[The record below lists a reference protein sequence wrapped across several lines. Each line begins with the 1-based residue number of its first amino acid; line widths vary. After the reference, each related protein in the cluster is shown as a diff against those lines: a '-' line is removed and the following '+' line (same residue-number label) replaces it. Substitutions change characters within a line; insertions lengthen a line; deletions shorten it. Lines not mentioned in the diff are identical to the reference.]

1 MPESIKINV
10 WHHQSFALVLPPC
23 RAGAAADA
31 KNVKPPCCGVM
42 TASTVSGATMLCG
55 KGKVRYHDG
64 WARFAVPRLYLLPEP
79 PLSFA
84 RLPLPS
90 IRAKLYVLVLA
101 CALPILV
108 GYFFLARDA
117 ALRERAH
124 VASDAQTVAEVLAAA
139 VDRDIE
145 SGETAARV
153 LASTAMVDN
162 GDLEAVHRVTRRMLR
177 PEFPA
182 QAFVLSA
189 PDGTPLVNTRYPFGS
204 SLPRSGNED
213 DIRRVGATGDT
224 VASSLHRLDAGGQF
238 ALSVDVPV
246 WKDGK
251 VRYVLSVHLRPRRM
265 AGLLDSQHLPEG
277 WVAEIYDRRHQ
288 MVSRSADAGKH
299 LGAPMIA
306 ALDEAAGTHDT
317 GSVRVEDAAGNPGY
331 AAFAR
336 STAHG
341 WVVAI
346 RYPEDAA
353 RALLG
358 QSLGATLAVVGA
370 LLAISLGLA
379 WALGGNI
386 ARSVQSLAE
395 PAERLGRGEPLVLPP
410 SDIREVDA
418 VANALRQ
425 VDAELQDY
433 RNGLESLVAERTR
446 ELERSKAQLETVYA
460 SAPVGLCFMDTE
472 MRVVMVN
479 DYLADINGRPAR
491 EHAGRALSEI
501 LGPLGEE
508 YEQCYR
514 RVAETGRPMVEVES
528 SAEAPSAPGHMR
540 HWIASYFPVYGPDAT
555 LVGVSAVVL
564 DITERKLLQQRERDH
579 QEMFRA
585 LFEASGDA
593 HLLVAYGAG
602 YVSANQAAATLF
614 GFADPQALQDES
626 PASLSPL
633 LQLDGRPS
641 SEAALDTMRRA
652 LDQGR
657 AAFEWLHQRVDGAVF
672 HADVLLTRVDIGG
685 VGMMQVTI
693 RDIST
698 RVAAEAALRATGEQL
713 KDALHQ
719 AEQASRAKGEF
730 LANMS
735 HELRTPM
742 NAIVGLARLLEE
754 GQLGPRERSYVA
766 RMRTAARSLLGML
779 SDLLDFSR
787 IEAGQLT
794 LEAIPFRL
802 DDVLSSVAVLSAPG
816 AWAKGVEPVFAFDPG
831 VPALLRGDALRLEQV
846 LLNLFGNAIKFT
858 DRGEIV
864 LAIALAARDGDTV
877 RLRFSVRD
885 TGIGIAPEAQ
895 ARIFEVFTQADS
907 STVRKYGG
915 AGLGLSIARRLVQ
928 LSGGS
933 LALESEAGAGATFH
947 FELDFPVLEDAPA
960 VAAGAD
966 APLVLVA
973 DDNASAR
980 QALAAAC
987 AAFGWRVDTADGGQ
1001 AALERMGAARYDYAF
1016 LDSAMPGL
1024 DGVALLAAARRQI
1037 GGALPRVCLLAADPE
1052 LEHYAELAAELGVAT
1067 VLGKPFTAATLQA
1080 AAARLQGDSA
1090 APGMPPPALAATPLA
1105 GSLPGLRV
1113 LLVEDNTINQE
1124 VASYILARAGALV
1137 AIAGNGQA
1145 ALSMLGEHADYDVV
1159 LMDLQMP
1166 VMNGFEAAAAIRAA
1180 GLTLPIVAM
1189 TANALDED
1197 RRRSLAAGMQAHL
1210 SKPIDVD
1217 ELVATLS
1224 RLAPPAQRGATQVPA
1239 LPAPLLPA
1247 PAAADAPVD
1256 IPGIDL
1262 ASALPRFAGSVER
1275 FVDLFVRFAD
1285 SQGATFAELRQEAEA
1300 GNRNAAWQL
1309 AHRLRGVTA
1318 NLGALDAARA
1328 AQALEGALHDADAGT
1343 VLLRVAE
1350 LGRALEVLAG
1360 SARQLARPV
1369 ADMAAGA
1376 DGSLPGAG
1384 DGAALHESLARLRH
1398 LLENNNMKAL
1408 ADADALRPLLAAEA
1422 GAEAANA
1429 LFDAVATLR
1438 FGEAQRLVD
1447 GLMKET

>member
-1 MPESIKINV
+1 M
-10 WHHQSFALVLPPC
+10 
-23 RAGAAADA
+23 
-31 KNVKPPCCGVM
+31 
-42 TASTVSGATMLCG
+42 
-55 KGKVRYHDG
+55 
-64 WARFAVPRLYLLPEP
+64 
-79 PLSFA
+79 SFA

-90 IRAKLYVLVLA
+90 IRVKLYTLVLA

-124 VASDAQTVAEVLAAA
+124 VANDAQTVAEVLAAA

-153 LASTAMVDN
+153 LANTALVDK
-162 GDLEAVHRVTRRMLR
+162 GDLEAIHSVTRRMLR

-182 QAFVLSA
+182 SAFVLSD
-189 PDGTPLVNTRYPFGS
+189 PDATPLVNTRYPFGS
-204 SLPRSGNED
+204 NLPRSGNED
-213 DIRRVGATGDT
+213 DIRRVAATGDT

-265 AGLLDSQHLPEG
+265 AELLDSQHLPEG

-353 RALLG
+353 RMLLG
-358 QSLGATLAVVGA
+358 QSLGTTLAVVGV

-395 PAERLGRGEPLVLPP
+395 PAERLGRGEPLVLPA

-418 VANALRQ
+418 VATALRQ

-491 EHAGRALSEI
+491 EHAGRTLSEI

-514 RVAETGRPMVEVES
+514 RVAETGRPMVEVETN
-528 SAEAPSAPGHMR
+528 ADAPSAPGHTR
-540 HWIASYFPVYGPDAT
+540 HWIASYFPVYGPDAA

-564 DITERKLLQQRERDH
+564 DITERKRLQQRERDH

-593 HLLVAYGAG
+593 HLLLAYGAS

-614 GFADPQALQDES
+614 GFADPQALQNES

-641 SEAALDTMRRA
+641 GEVALERMRQT
-652 LDQGR
+652 LDHGR
-657 AAFEWLHQRVDGAVF
+657 AAFEWLHRRVDGSVF
-672 HADVLLTRVDIGG
+672 HADILLTRVDIGG
-685 VGMMQVTI
+685 VGMMQATI

-698 RVAAEAALRATGEQL
+698 RVAAESALRATGAQL
-713 KDALHQ
+713 SDALHQ
-719 AEQASRAKGEF
+719 AEGASRAKGEF

-802 DDVLSSVAVLSAPG
+802 DEVLSSVAVLSAPG
-816 AWAKGVEPVFAFDPG
+816 AWAKGVEPVFALEPG

-858 DRGEIV
+858 DSGEIV
-864 LAIALAARDGDTV
+864 LGIAVAARDGDRV

-885 TGIGIAPEAQ
+885 TGLGIAPEAQ

-915 AGLGLSIARRLVQ
+915 AGLGLSIARRLVE

-933 LALESEAGAGATFH
+933 LALESEAGAGTTFH

-960 VAAGAD
+960 VAAETA

-980 QALAAAC
+980 AALAAAC
-987 AAFGWRVDTADGGQ
+987 AGFGWRVDSVDGGQ
-1001 AALERMGAARYDYAF
+1001 AALARLGAARYDYAF

-1037 GGALPRVCLLAADPE
+1037 GTALPRVCLLAADPE

-1067 VLGKPFTAATLQA
+1067 VLGKPFTPATLQA
-1080 AAARLQGDSA
+1080 AAARLLDEDA
-1090 APGMPPPALAATPLA
+1090 VVTAPALAATPLA

-1124 VASYILARAGALV
+1124 VASYILARAGASV
-1137 AIAGNGQA
+1137 AIAANGQT
-1145 ALSMLGEHADYDVV
+1145 ALSMLGERADYDVV

-1166 VMNGFEAAAAIRAA
+1166 VMNGFEAAAAIRAE

-1197 RRRSLAAGMQAHL
+1197 RQRSLAAGMQAHL

-1224 RLAPPAQRGATQVPA
+1224 RLALPALATLPTQAGMAGGAPALA
-1239 LPAPLLPA
+1239 LPASAAA
-1247 PAAADAPVD
+1247 PAAVDAEAPVD

-1262 ASALPRFAGSVER
+1262 AAALPRFAGSIER
-1275 FVDLFVRFAD
+1275 FIDLFVRFTD

-1318 NLGALDAARA
+1318 NLGALHAARA

-1350 LGRALEVLAG
+1350 LGRALDLLAA
-1360 SARQLARPV
+1360 SARALARP
-1369 ADMAAGA
+1369 AAAAATAAAGDTA
-1376 DGSLPGAG
+1376 ASAAG

-1408 ADADALRPLLAAEA
+1408 ADADALRAQLALEA
-1422 GAEAANA
+1422 GPEAAGA

-1438 FGEAQRLVD
+1438 FGEALRLVD
-1447 GLMKET
+1447 GLMKPKET

>member
-1 MPESIKINV
+1 M
-10 WHHQSFALVLPPC
+10 
-23 RAGAAADA
+23 
-31 KNVKPPCCGVM
+31 
-42 TASTVSGATMLCG
+42 
-55 KGKVRYHDG
+55 
-64 WARFAVPRLYLLPEP
+64 
-79 PLSFA
+79 SFA

-90 IRAKLYVLVLA
+90 IRAKLYILVLA

-108 GYFFLARDA
+108 GYLVLARDA
-117 ALRERAH
+117 ALRERDH

-153 LASTAMVDN
+153 LANTAMVDK
-162 GDLEAVHRVTRRMLR
+162 GDLEAIHSVTRRMLR

-182 QAFVLSA
+182 QAFVLSL
-189 PDGTPLVNTRYPFGS
+189 PDATPLVNTRYPFGS

-213 DIRRVGATGDT
+213 DIRRVGVTGDT

-238 ALSVDVPV
+238 TLSVDVPV

-265 AGLLDSQHLPEG
+265 AELLDSQHLPEG

-299 LGAPMIA
+299 LGAPMVA

-317 GSVRVEDAAGNPGY
+317 GSVRVEDASGRPGY

-336 STAHG
+336 STQHG

-358 QSLGATLAVVGA
+358 QSLGTTVAAVAT

-395 PAERLGRGEPLVLPP
+395 PVERLGRGEPLVLPP
-410 SDIREVDA
+410 ADIREVAA
-418 VANALRQ
+418 VARALQ
-425 VDAELQDY
+425 HVDAELQEY
-433 RNGLESLVAERTR
+433 RSGLESLVTERTR
-446 ELERSKAQLETVYA
+446 ELETSKAQLETVYA
-460 SAPVGLCFMDTE
+460 SAPVGLCFMDTD

-491 EHAGRALSEI
+491 EHAGRTLSEI
-501 LGPLGEE
+501 LGPLGAE

-514 RVAETGRPMVEVES
+514 RVAETGRPMVEIES
-528 SAEAPSAPGHMR
+528 TGDAPSAPGQQR
-540 HWIASYFPVYGPDAT
+540 HWIASYFPVYGPDAA
-555 LVGVSAVVL
+555 LMGVSAVVL

-614 GFADPQALQDES
+614 GFADPAALLEES

-641 SEAALDTMRRA
+641 NEAALERMRET
-652 LDQGR
+652 LDHGR
-657 AAFEWLHQRVDGAVF
+657 ASFEWLHRRVDGTVF
-672 HADVLLTRVDIGG
+672 HADILLTRVDIGG
-685 VGMMQVTI
+685 VGMMQATV

-698 RVAAEAALRATGEQL
+698 RVAAENALRATGDQL
-713 KDALHQ
+713 KDALQQ

-794 LEAIPFRL
+794 LEAIPFRI
-802 DDVLSSVAVLSAPG
+802 DEVLSSVAVLSAPG
-816 AWAKGVEPVFAFDPG
+816 AWAKGVEPVFAPAPG
-831 VPALLRGDALRLEQV
+831 VPPLLRGDALRLEQV

-858 DRGEIV
+858 ERGEIV
-864 LAIALAARDGDTV
+864 LAIDAAARTGDRV

-915 AGLGLSIARRLVQ
+915 AGLGLSIARRLVD
-928 LSGGS
+928 LAGGS
-933 LALESEAGAGATFH
+933 LALESEAGAGATSGTTFH
-947 FELDFPVLEDAPA
+947 FELEFPVLEDVPPAPE
-960 VAAGAD
+960 AD
-966 APLVLVA
+966 AAVRVLVA

-980 QALAAAC
+980 AALAAAC
-987 AAFGWRVDTADGGQ
+987 AGFGWQVDTAAGG
-1001 AALERMGAARYDYAF
+1001 AEALECLAQTRYDYAF
-1016 LDSAMPGL
+1016 LDSGMPGL
-1024 DGVALLAAARRQI
+1024 DGVALLAAARARS
-1037 GGALPRVCLLAADPE
+1037 GAPLPRVCLLAADPE
-1052 LEHYAELAAELGVAT
+1052 LEHYAELAADLGVAT
-1067 VLGKPFTAATLQA
+1067 VLGKPFTGATLRA
-1080 AAARLQGDSA
+1080 AAARLASDEAVPVA
-1090 APGMPPPALAATPLA
+1090 APALPAAPLA
-1105 GSLPGLRV
+1105 GSLDGLRV

-1137 AIAGNGQA
+1137 AIAANGQA
-1145 ALSMLGEHADYDVV
+1145 ALSMLAEHAGYDVV

-1180 GLTLPIVAM
+1180 GLELPIVAM
-1189 TANALDED
+1189 TANAMDED
-1197 RRRSLAAGMQAHL
+1197 RQRSLAAGMQAHL
-1210 SKPIDVD
+1210 AKPIDVD

-1224 RLAPPAQRGATQVPA
+1224 RLALRPAADASQRPIPSAPA
-1239 LPAPLLPA
+1239 LLA
-1247 PAAADAPVD
+1247 PAADTPPEV
-1256 IPGIDL
+1256 PGVDL
-1262 ASALPRFAGSVER
+1262 AAALPRFAGSFER
-1275 FVDLFVRFAD
+1275 FVDLFTRFAS
-1285 SQGATFAELRQEAEA
+1285 SQSETFAELRHEVEA

-1318 NLGALDAARA
+1318 NLGALDAAQA
-1328 AQALEGALHDADAGT
+1328 AQALEGALRDADAGT

-1350 LGRALEVLAG
+1350 LGRALDVLAE
-1360 SARQLARPV
+1360 SARQLAS
-1369 ADMAAGA
+1369 ADADAAA
-1376 DGSLPGAG
+1376 EAP
-1384 DGAALHESLARLRH
+1384 AAPPATGETVPLHDSLARLRH
-1398 LLENNNMKAL
+1398 LLENNNMKAI
-1408 ADADALRPLLAAEA
+1408 ADADALRPALAAAA
-1422 GAEAANA
+1422 GTQAAGA

-1438 FGEAQRLVD
+1438 FGEALRLVD
-1447 GLMKET
+1447 DLMGRT

>member
-1 MPESIKINV
+1 MLGGPL
-10 WHHQSFALVLPPC
+10 APPLIVY
-23 RAGAAADA
+23 RS
-31 KNVKPPCCGVM
+31 P
-42 TASTVSGATMLCG
+42 L
-55 KGKVRYHDG
+55 
-64 WARFAVPRLYLLPEP
+64 
-79 PLSFA
+79 LSFA

-90 IRAKLYVLVLA
+90 IRARLYTLVLA

-153 LASTAMVDN
+153 LASTAMVDK

-204 SLPRSGNED
+204 ELPRSGNED

-224 VASSLHRLDAGGQF
+224 VASSLHRLDAGGQL

-265 AGLLDSQHLPEG
+265 AELLDSQHLPEG

-299 LGAPMIA
+299 LGSPMIA

-353 RALLG
+353 RTLLG
-358 QSLGATLAVVGA
+358 QSLGTTLAVIGV

-395 PAERLGRGEPLVLPP
+395 PAERLGRGEPLVLPA

-491 EHAGRALSEI
+491 EHAGRTLSEI

-528 SAEAPSAPGHMR
+528 SAEAPSAPGHLR
-540 HWIASYFPVYGPDAT
+540 HWIASYFPVYGPDAA

-614 GFADPQALQDES
+614 GFADPRSLQDES
-626 PASLSPL
+626 PATLSPL

-641 SEAALDTMRRA
+641 SEAALDYMRQA

-858 DRGEIV
+858 DSGEIV
-864 LAIALAARDGDTV
+864 LAIAIAARDGDTV

-885 TGIGIAPEAQ
+885 TGIGIAPDAQ

-915 AGLGLSIARRLVQ
+915 AGLGLSIARRLVE

-933 LALESEAGAGATFH
+933 LALESEAGAGTTFR
-947 FELDFPVLEDAPA
+947 FELDFPVLEEAPGL
-960 VAAGAD
+960 AAGAD

-1001 AALERMGAARYDYAF
+1001 AALERLGAARYDYAF

-1080 AAARLQGDSA
+1080 AAARLADDNAA
-1090 APGMPPPALAATPLA
+1090 APAPALATTPLA

-1145 ALSMLGEHADYDVV
+1145 ALSMLAGHADYDVV

-1197 RRRSLAAGMQAHL
+1197 RQRSLAAGMQAHL

-1217 ELVATLS
+1217 ALVATLS
-1224 RLAPPAQRGATQVPA
+1224 RLAPPAQPGPTPVPA
-1239 LPAPLLPA
+1239 LSAPLLPA
-1247 PAAADAPVD
+1247 PTAADAPVD

-1350 LGRALEVLAG
+1350 LGRALEVLAA

-1369 ADMAAGA
+1369 PDVAAGA
-1376 DGSLPGAG
+1376 DAGLSGAG

-1408 ADADALRPLLAAEA
+1408 ADADALRPLLALEA

-1438 FGEAQRLVD
+1438 FGEALRLVD